1 MIKENKNG
9 KSVTHKIKF
18 IYSVNY
24 MCRSLLSLND
34 ILTEGFK
41 SGLEYPKGK
50 DSTLKFKCLDCNKN
64 HEKKCHEVQ
73 KIRKRISVL

>member
-1 MIKENKNG
+1 
-9 KSVTHKIKF
+9 
-18 IYSVNY
+18 
-24 MCRSLLSLND
+24 MCGSLLTLND

-50 DSTLKFKCLDCNKN
+50 DSNKN
-64 HEKKCHEVQ
+64 YEKKCHEVQ